1 MALTKVDPVHG
12 IDLAD
17 KEYFHVDLTTL
28 QGSLTDNTTVT
39 VDFGGSGTV
48 KYDTKSKFD
57 SSNDAYLL
65 GSSDGVYL
73 ISYSVGISSTTTN
86 TEQIVDHGVQV
97 QVATDGSTFASIQG
111 NSGHLQD
118 NAGGEYGSLTE
129 SGAFIYKATTATT
142 KVRLQAYANMVSSG
156 TWKIGEDINAIL
168 ASSLVTG
175 GDDARVTFL
184 SIVRIA

>member
-28 QGSLTDNTTVT
+28 QSGLSDNTTVT

-48 KYDTKSKFD
+48 KYDTKSNFD

-73 ISYSVGISSTTTN
+73 ISYCVAISSDSVS
-86 TEQIVDHGVQV
+86 TETLIDHAGQI

-111 NSGHLQD
+111 GGGHFQD
-118 NAGGEYGSLTE
+118 NGGGEYGSTTVA
-129 SGAFIYKATTATT
+129 GTFIYKATTATT

-184 SIVRIA
+184 SIVRVA

>member
-28 QGSLTDNTTVT
+28 QSGLSDNTTVT

-48 KYDTKSKFD
+48 KYDTKSNFD

-73 ISYSVGISSTTTN
+73 ISYCVAISSDSVS
-86 TEQIVDHGVQV
+86 TETLIDHAGQI

-111 NSGHLQD
+111 GGGHFQD
-118 NAGGEYGSLTE
+118 NGGGEYGSTTVA
-129 SGAFIYKATTATT
+129 GTFIYKATTATT
-142 KVRLQAYANMVSSG
+142 KVRLQAYANTVGGPNWEISD
-156 TWKIGEDINAIL
+156 DINIL
-168 ASSLVTG
+168 QAGTVTG
-175 GDDARVTFL
+175 GNDARCTFL